1 MSEAVNEKLITV
13 VSPSVKTAFKL
24 PLSNESTK
32 VMRTEKST
40 FTVSCWRKITFS
52 LVSFCCGSRGKR
64 QRQQKENA
72 WRLGESKSFELLMV
86 LLVN

>member
-1 MSEAVNEKLITV
+1 MPEAVNEKLITV
-13 VSPSVKTAFKL
+13 VSPSVKTAFKS

-40 FTVSCWRKITFS
+40 FAVGCWSKITFS

-64 QRQQKENA
+64 QRQQEENA
-72 WRLGESKSFELLMV
+72 CRLGKSKSFELLMV
-86 LLVN
+86 LSIN